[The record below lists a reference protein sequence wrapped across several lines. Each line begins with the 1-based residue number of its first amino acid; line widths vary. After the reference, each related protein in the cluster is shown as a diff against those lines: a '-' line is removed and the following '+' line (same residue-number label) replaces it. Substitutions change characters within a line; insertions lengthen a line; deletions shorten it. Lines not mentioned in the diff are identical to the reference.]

1 MESNRLRWFG
11 HSAFEISTVGNKKI
25 LIDPWITGNPKC
37 PVSID
42 EIEDVDIILITHDH
56 GDHIGEDLPALTSR
70 GDVDIVGQPEI
81 LQKLQQM
88 GIEGGTGMN
97 MGGTAT
103 VQGIDITM
111 VQAHHSSGYGT
122 PCGYLVKT
130 EDDSI
135 VYHAGDTGI
144 FATMEILGDLYDID
158 VALLPIGSH
167 FVMDPVQAAY
177 AVSLLAPKIVIPMHY
192 GTFPVL
198 VETADEFVE
207 LVLQSSPEVEMQG
220 METGA
225 SLDF

>member
-1 MESNRLRWFG
+1 MGYNRLRWLG
-11 HSAFEISTVGNKKI
+11 HSAFEISTVGDKKI

-37 PVSID
+37 PVTID

-56 GDHIGEDLPALTSR
+56 GDHIGQDLPTLASR
-70 GDVDIVGQPEI
+70 GNVDIVGQPEI
-81 LQKLQQM
+81 LQKLQEM
-88 GIEGGTGMN
+88 DVEDGTGMN
-97 MGGTAT
+97 IGGTAT

-130 EDDSI
+130 EDDNI

-144 FATMEILGDLYDID
+144 FATMEILGDIYDID

-177 AVSLLAPKIVIPMHY
+177 AVSLLEPKIVTPMHY

-198 VETADEFVE
+198 VESADEFVE
-207 LVLQSSPEVEMQG
+207 LVLQTSPEVDVRVMKPG
-220 METGA
+220 RYM
-225 SLDF
+225 DF